1 MVSGIKVYAAGMAG
15 WYALTLLGQVQ
26 ELAAFSSWIQYGALG
41 ILGLTVL
48 GQLWIIIVSLREA
61 FNRMDRW
68 EQQRHEDHAALSETL
83 SQLRE
88 NCAVANAKRSVKS

>member
-1 MVSGIKVYAAGMAG
+1 MTGVKLYAAGLGA

-48 GQLWIIIVSLREA
+48 GQLYIIIVSLREA
-61 FNRMDRW
+61 FNRMDGW
-68 EQQRHEDHAALSETL
+68 EKQRHEDHAALNETL
-83 SQLRE
+83 TKLRE
-88 NCAVANAKRSVKS
+88 NCAIANAKRAANG